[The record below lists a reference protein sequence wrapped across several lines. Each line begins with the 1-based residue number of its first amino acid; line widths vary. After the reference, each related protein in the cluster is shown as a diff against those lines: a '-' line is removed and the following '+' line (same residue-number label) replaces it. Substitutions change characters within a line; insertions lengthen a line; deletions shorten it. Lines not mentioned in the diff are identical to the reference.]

1 MDGPMTNVDKIINNY
16 ELIFI
21 DKRSV
26 GSPVAKRLLEL
37 APTTKI
43 QICES
48 KPQITSSGNFTGDEY
63 ARSKKLLFIT
73 EHAGLFF
80 KRCPGAKKGLAC
92 CNYFVLNLGLQC
104 DMDCSYCY
112 LQSFINTP
120 YTIIY
125 SNIDQALIEL
135 QNIYNDSPNTLVR
148 IGTGEVIDS
157 LSLDPLS
164 LYSKTLMSFFKDKP
178 NWKLE
183 FKTKSNYV
191 DQFIDEEHAGNV
203 IVSWS
208 INPQYIVGRE
218 EHRTASL
225 AQRLEAAKKCLD
237 KKFQIAFHI
246 DPVIWHEEWKTNYTL
261 LIDEI
266 TSRFKPTD
274 MPYISIGSLRFKAE
288 QKDMMR
294 ERFGMSSLVTQ
305 AEMFSGAAGK
315 MRYDQALREEMFQ
328 FIIQEFKKRDISWKI
343 FLCME
348 TPETWINATG
358 DVPMKKDE
366 IRGLFKPLQ
375 LNVT

>member
-1 MDGPMTNVDKIINNY
+1 MDGLMTNVDRILANY
-16 ELIFI
+16 EKIFI
-21 DKRSV
+21 DRKSIASSV
-26 GSPVAKRLLEL
+26 AQRLLEI
-37 APTTKI
+37 APEEKI
-43 QICES
+43 SICDG
-48 KPQITSSGNFTGDEY
+48 KPQITTSGDFTGDEY

-73 EHAGLFF
+73 EHSGVFF

-92 CNYFVLNLGLQC
+92 CNYYVLNLGLQC

-125 SNIDQALIEL
+125 SNIEQALVEL
-135 QNIYNDSPNTLVR
+135 QAIYDESPNTIVR

-164 LYSKTLMSFFKDKP
+164 LYSKTLMAFFKDKP

-208 INPQYIVGRE
+208 INPQYIVDRE

-225 AQRLEAAKKCLD
+225 AARLEAAQKCLD

-246 DPVIWHEEWKTNYTL
+246 DPVIWHEEWKANYTL

-266 TSRFKPTD
+266 THRFQPTD
-274 MPYISIGSLRFKAE
+274 MPYISLGSLRFKSE

-294 ERFGMSSLVTQ
+294 ERFGMKSLVTQ
-305 AEMFSGAAGK
+305 AEMFPGAAGK

-328 FIIQEFKKRDISWKI
+328 FIIQEFKKRDPKWKV

-358 DVPMKKDE
+358 DIPMKKDE
-366 IRGLFKPLQ
+366 MRGLFKPLQ
-375 LNVT
+375 LT